1 MSNQFPQREKTVLD
15 DIRLRL
21 LAEALPGGT
30 GKPTAKFYCP
40 MKNVIRMDIYSNI
53 PNAKNNGLVRAD
65 IGYDIFYTILEYIK
79 KLTETETPNDS
90 HYQISFDDYTFFNKK
105 RSDAPQLI
113 YRVIVGKDESGRIYI
128 SLLTPQTD
136 DVKIRF
142 FFDEPHLV
150 TIKAIGK
157 TPELSPQEISIRSAR
172 TWIRLMGLFMATVI
186 PGKWVDKTPAPNGN
200 NNGGGNGGGG
210 YGNRN
215 NNGGGNNGGNGGGYG
230 GQGDGDLPF

>member
-40 MKNVIRMDIYSNI
+40 MKNVIRMDVYSNL

-65 IGYDIFYTILEYIK
+65 IGYDIMYNVLEYIT
-79 KLTETETPNDS
+79 KLTEPETPNDS
-90 HYQISFDDYTFFNKK
+90 HYEIAFRDYTFFNKK

-113 YRVIVGKDESGRIYI
+113 YRVIVGKDEAGRIYI

-157 TPELSPQEISIRSAR
+157 TVELTPQEISLRSSRA
-172 TWIRLMGLFMATVI
+172 WVKVMSLFMANVI
-186 PGKWVDKTPAPNGN
+186 PANWVDKTPAPNGN
-200 NNGGGNGGGG
+200 GGGNNNGGG

-215 NNGGGNNGGNGGGYG
+215 GGNGGNNGNGGGYG
-230 GQGDGDLPF
+230 GGDSDLPF